1 MPETVHHV
9 ALYIDP
15 CGQRGPPSRRF
26 WHLWVEIVLTVC
38 QESGDRRKARDI
50 RPERIHAEVRYQDL
64 QWSDAEI
71 AVRAKAPK
79 EPGSWTFREDI
90 RPVQSLHRLDP

>member
-1 MPETVHHV
+1 MSREWWQSSDNPEK
-9 ALYIDP
+9 YGISI
-15 CGQRGPPSRRF
+15 CGSFYRG
-26 WHLWVEIVLTVC
+26 
-38 QESGDRRKARDI
+38 KARDI
-50 RPERIHAEVRYQDL
+50 RPERVHAEVRYQDL